1 MKKIVLSTVAVAA
14 MALTSYGQGVITF
27 DASEGGGGVISQLGS
42 GVEQNDVNASLLYF
56 NGTSY
61 VDIVDLLLSDTT
73 PTSTINVVVPPDT
86 TQAAGG
92 DITFNGGGIL
102 YDNSGDTYQITGEAA
117 GTVVSFEVEAWTG
130 NYSSYASAE
139 LNGVVGT
146 FGGVSAPF
154 TETLSSAASPIN
166 ANIDN
171 MPSFTLTPVPEPAT
185 LAVAGLGGLSL
196 MLFRRLRVSG
206 R

>member
-92 DITFNGGGIL
+92 DITFSGGGVL
-102 YDNSGDTYQITGEAA
+102 YDNSGDTYEINGEAA

-130 NYSSYASAE
+130 NYSSYAAAE
-139 LNGVVGT
+139 NGVAGT

-154 TETLSSAASPIN
+154 TETLSALTSPEN

-196 MLFRRLRVSG
+196 MLFRRRK
-206 R
+206 